1 MGKESV
7 RSDVAER
14 IVTRSGPH
22 HVRSILSLCLSLS
35 APLPSLSDVV
45 GSPASFV
52 TLYHLQ
58 PPFVPEDVRSVVTSG
73 RRDRT
78 EGRR

>member
-1 MGKESV
+1 MRETP
-7 RSDVAER
+7 ER

-58 PPFVPEDVRSVVTSG
+58 PPFVPEDVRSVGRVTVTS
-73 RRDRT
+73 
-78 EGRR
+78 EGDEGVE